1 MMTFAIGS
9 SLTDIIGAQS
19 KDSKTKAAN
28 ESLADSFGEWMKMS
42 PAERIRAQ
50 YLSEQG
56 LSEDDLAAME
66 PEERKAIEDDI
77 ATHVKQQLG
86 MTTDKADETEAA
98 LPQAAINLHTMLANL
113 AIS

>member
-9 SLTDIIGAQS
+9 SLTDITGAQS
-19 KDSKTKAAN
+19 RDSKTKAAN

-77 ATHVKQQLG
+77 ATRVKQQLG
-86 MTTDKADETEAA
+86 MTTEKSDQPETAP
-98 LPQAAINLHTMLANL
+98 PQAATNLNTMLANL
-113 AIS
+113 ALS